1 MNASTDQPANIPS
14 ALTLVLTTGVSL
26 AALLLPG
33 LQGNVALQIAIIA
46 FGNALILLG
55 QAVYLNSRTTSNS
68 SPVLQAGTDVAV
80 QGTSDMVRIE
90 ATPPGPEGYQGD
102 PPGYDS
108 GSLHG

>member
-1 MNASTDQPANIPS
+1 MTNDQPANIPS

-33 LQGNVALQIAIIA
+33 LQGNVALQVALIA

-55 QAVYLNSRTTSNS
+55 QAVYLNKRTTSNTT
-68 SPVLQAGTDVAV
+68 PVLAAGTQVAV
-80 QGTSDMVRIE
+80 EGTDDVVVVDR
-90 ATPPGPEGYQGD
+90 TPPGPEGYDRSD

-108 GSLHG
+108 GALHG